1 MRFSGAMAATAAA
14 LALVLAACGSGSDRS
29 EEGAPPTTA
38 KQETTVATTT
48 DSEPEPEPITATEQ
62 RWLAHIERY
71 GRRLDDEIALGG
83 AVTHSTM
90 RREAR
95 LYLGC
100 ARMLDRAGDPGRFEP
115 ARRLAERACERLK
128 KAARFLDQAI
138 ASSEP
143 GGFVYAGSP
152 DEDRFNHAL
161 QSATEAAANGQYD
174 LQRALGQAEEIER
187 TVAS

>member
-1 MRFSGAMAATAAA
+1 MRSLGATAATAAA
-14 LALVLAACGSGSDRS
+14 LALVLAACGSGSERS
-29 EEGAPPTTA
+29 EAGAPPTTA
-38 KQETTVATTT
+38 KQETTDATTT
-48 DSEPEPEPITATEQ
+48 ESEPEPEPITAAEK
-62 RWLAHIERY
+62 RWLAHVERY
-71 GRRLDDEIALGG
+71 GQRLDDEIARGG

-100 ARMLDRAGDPGRFEP
+100 ARALDRAGDPGRFEP
-115 ARRLAERACERLK
+115 ASRLAKRACDRLR
-128 KAARFLDQAI
+128 KAARFLEQAI

-152 DEDRFNHAL
+152 DEDRFNHAFQAAL
-161 QSATEAAANGQYD
+161 EAASNGQYE
-174 LQRALGQAEEIER
+174 LQRALGRAEEIER

>member
-1 MRFSGAMAATAAA
+1 MRSLGATAVTAAA
-14 LALVLAACGSGSDRS
+14 LALVLAACGSGSERS
-29 EEGAPPTTA
+29 EPGAQPTTA
-38 KQETTVATTT
+38 KQETTDATTT
-48 DSEPEPEPITATEQ
+48 DSEPEPEPITAAEQ
-62 RWLAHIERY
+62 RWLERIERY
-71 GRRLDDEIALGG
+71 SQRLDDEIARGG
-83 AVTHSTM
+83 VVTHSTM

-100 ARMLDRAGDPGRFEP
+100 ARVLNRAGDPGRFEP
-115 ARRLAERACERLK
+115 ASKLAERACDRLK
-128 KAARFLDQAI
+128 NAARFLGQAI
-138 ASSEP
+138 ASSER

-161 QSATEAAANGQYD
+161 QAALEAAGNGQYD